1 MRSTGSPV
9 ISATRAGGYAWM
21 RSRNA
26 SQPSVCA
33 SMNSRSSAPRATTT
47 CSSPSASAASVPG
60 LGARCSSASI
70 RAARADRIDHDHVR
84 ALAAG
89 GLHELPDVM
98 VRDERIGAPEDD
110 ERGVGDALGVHA
122 DAVVAEGIAGG
133 EAPRA
138 HADGEMMLGGAED
151 VPEAPAG
158 ARQPLDHPEGAGPVV
173 RPDGLGPVALDDR
186 PPAGRD
192 LAQRLVPGDP
202 REAPLALLP
211 GAAHGPQEPIGL
223 ARVLEVAVHLLAQG
237 AARIGVLAVAQ
248 ELDRAA
254 VLHGDDPATGVGAVE
269 RADAVHV
276 ARGRRRGGGKRL
288 MSGHAGIL
296 SGR

>member
-1 MRSTGSPV
+1 MLV
-9 ISATRAGGYAWM
+9 
-21 RSRNA
+21 
-26 SQPSVCA
+26 
-33 SMNSRSSAPRATTT
+33 
-47 CSSPSASAASVPG
+47 G
-60 LGARCSSASI
+60 LIG
-70 RAARADRIDHDHVR
+70 AARADGIDHDHVG

-98 VRDERIGAPEDD
+98 MRDERIRAPEDD

-133 EAPRA
+133 EAPGA
-138 HADGEMMLGGAED
+138 HADGEMMLCRAEG

-211 GAAHGPQEPIGL
+211 GAAHGPQEPVGL
-223 ARVLEVAVHLLAQG
+223 TACARGSGSPSRTGRRAY
-237 AARIGVLAVAQ
+237 RVLAVAQ
-248 ELDRAA
+248 ELDRPA
-254 VLHGDDPATGVGAVE
+254 VLHGDDPATGVGAIE
-269 RADAVHV
+269 RADAVDV
-276 ARGRRRGGGKRL
+276 ARGRRRDGGKRL